1 MKMQIMTQCLA
12 HGRELLAA
20 VMRYMRMGS
29 QETERQECLGDF
41 GRRCGLGKSPLDVGS
56 RQ

>member
-29 QETERQECLGDF
+29 QETERQECAWETLGDA
-41 GRRCGLGKSPLDVGS
+41 VA
-56 RQ
+56 